1 LPYHFTFLFLNE
13 IMKQYRELFFSF
25 AKIGA
30 LTIGGG
36 YAMIPVIKA
45 EVVDRKRW
53 VEEEEFLDYLA
64 ISQSAPGI
72 LSINIAIFIGKKVHG
87 IKGSIWAALGT
98 ALPSFFAIL
107 LIALFFEN
115 FKENR
120 VVQNAFRAI
129 RPVVVALIAVPA
141 LSLAL
146 QSNLK
151 RFNLLIP
158 IITLLLIVL
167 LKISPIWII
176 VAAAFLALFQFY
188 YHQRVS

>member
-1 LPYHFTFLFLNE
+1 
-13 IMKQYRELFFSF
+13 MKQYRELFFSF

>member
-1 LPYHFTFLFLNE
+1 
-13 IMKQYRELFFSF
+13 MKKNRELFTSF

-45 EVVDRKRW
+45 EVVDKKRW

-72 LSINIAIFIGKKVHG
+72 LSINVAIFIGKRVNG
-87 IKGSIWAALGT
+87 VKGSIWAALGT

-115 FKENR
+115 FKENKIVR
-120 VVQNAFRAI
+120 KAFTAI
-129 RPVVVALIAVPA
+129 RPVVVALIAVP
-141 LSLAL
+141 L
-146 QSNLK
+146 
-151 RFNLLIP
+151 
-158 IITLLLIVL
+158 ITLSKQSDVKGLHILTPIVTVFLIVF
-167 LKISPIWII
+167 LKVSPIWII
-176 VAAAFLALFQFY
+176 AAAAFLALFQFFY
-188 YHQRVS
+188 TSRK